1 MLFRS
6 IIIAKEFG
14 YEVVERPISRTEL
27 YLADEIFL
35 TGTAAEI
42 IAITKIDGNV
52 VGNGREGAITKSIRE
67 NYERIV
73 IGKVE
78 KFMGWLTPIW

>member
-1 MLFRS
+1 M
-6 IIIAKEFG
+6 G

-27 YLADEIFL
+27 YLAEEIFL

-52 VGNGREGAITKSIRE
+52 VGNGKEGIVTKSIRE
-67 NYERIV
+67 NYEKIV
-73 IGKVE
+73 NGKSE
-78 KFMGWLTPIW
+78 RYMGWLTPTW

>member
-1 MLFRS
+1 M
-6 IIIAKEFG
+6 
-14 YEVVERPISRTEL
+14 
-27 YLADEIFL
+27 YLVDEIFL

-42 IAITKIDGNV
+42 IGITKIDGNV
-52 VGNGREGAITKSIRE
+52 VGNGREGVITKSIRE
-67 NYERIV
+67 NYESIV

>member
-6 IIIAKEFG
+6 
-14 YEVVERPISRTEL
+14 
-27 YLADEIFL
+27 DEIFL

-52 VGNGREGAITKSIRE
+52 IENGREGAITKSIRE
-67 NYERIV
+67 NYESIV

>member
-1 MLFRS
+1 
-6 IIIAKEFG
+6 
-14 YEVVERPISRTEL
+14 L

-42 IAITKIDGNV
+42 IAITMIDGNIIE
-52 VGNGREGAITKSIRE
+52 NGREGAITKSLRE
-67 NYERIV
+67 NLESIV